1 MYEALGG
8 FSRRT
13 IFNEDMILAGQMVQ
27 AGYKVAYAAE
37 ARVIHSHNYSGLQ
50 QFHRNF
56 DLAVSLSLIHISS
69 CSDRCAGNYILI
81 YSGVVPQVQERH
93 L

>member
-1 MYEALGG
+1 
-8 FSRRT
+8 
-13 IFNEDMILAGQMVQ
+13 MILAGRMVQ

-56 DLAVSLSLIHISS
+56 DLAVSQADNPNLQWAFLESI
-69 CSDRCAGNYILI
+69 
-81 YSGVVPQVQERH
+81 
-93 L
+93 